1 MGILIVLNIILFI
14 LLIVLMLY
22 LFNNK
27 KDTVKS
33 VCVNDEK
40 CECVESS
47 EHKKKN
53 NIKSERVFVGRFV
66 NDEEYQQM
74 MKNRKSDIAILL
86 EEVNNEY
93 EHLKE
98 LSK

>member
-1 MGILIVLNIILFI
+1 MIILNIILI
-14 LLIVLMLY
+14 IALIFLVLY

-27 KDTVKS
+27 KDSTKS
-33 VCVNDEK
+33 ICVNDDK
-40 CECVESS
+40 CECIESS
-47 EHKKKN
+47 EHKKNN
-53 NIKSERVFVGRFV
+53 NINSERVFVGRFV
-66 NDEEYQQM
+66 TDEEYQQM

>member
-1 MGILIVLNIILFI
+1 MEVMIILNIILI
-14 LLIVLMLY
+14 IALIFLVLY

-27 KDTVKS
+27 KDSTKS
-33 VCVNDEK
+33 ICVNDEK

-53 NIKSERVFVGRFV
+53 NINSERVFVGRFV
-66 NDEEYQQM
+66 TDEEYQQM